1 LFNKQVAKFN
11 DLLIKVPEAL
21 REHQK
26 FKRALTEGV
35 DGEWRFE
42 FFSAEDE
49 SRQVIIHVFIFNL
62 YVG

>member
-1 LFNKQVAKFN
+1 LFNKQVAEFN